1 MKKLS
6 IVLALIMALSCFCFT
21 AFAAEVG
28 DACDYTA
35 LNAAIVKAGKVEKEK
50 YTTDSVKALEDALKA
65 ANEVEEGL
73 KVDEEKKN
81 QKTIDDAAA
90 ALNKAITD
98 LKVKP
103 GPCDYKALDEA
114 LEAAA
119 EITDTTKYTEDSVNA
134 FTKALKAAKAVKR
147 DLTTEDSKNQKS
159 IDDAAAALDKAIKD
173 LKEKVTVNVHIIA
186 NDSKG
191 NTIES
196 NLDHFPYDFELS
208 GYAVGSSITSE
219 KIIAAAKARVLH
231 KDIGDKVIDTEKFVV
246 SPVVVLKD
254 FGDTDQGT
262 AVDSVTFGKGRT
274 YDFYV
279 YIFEIDPVENLA
291 QVAATELAG
300 KVDWKGVASAN
311 TALINQVING
321 AKAAADSLAKA
332 DYPEIGEKKTE
343 DAAKK
348 ADGAV
353 KGEKVVRTPDTGA
366 SAVAGVAVV
375 VLALSATTAVVLRK
389 KED

>member
-21 AFAAEVG
+21 AFAATEEESSSKASSVSKDPVEV
-28 DACDYTA
+28 
-35 LNAAIVKAGKVEKEK
+35 N
-50 YTTDSVKALEDALKA
+50 
-65 ANEVEEGL
+65 
-73 KVDEEKKN
+73 
-81 QKTIDDAAA
+81 
-90 ALNKAITD
+90 
-98 LKVKP
+98 
-103 GPCDYKALDEA
+103 
-114 LEAAA
+114 
-119 EITDTTKYTEDSVNA
+119 
-134 FTKALKAAKAVKR
+134 
-147 DLTTEDSKNQKS
+147 
-159 IDDAAAALDKAIKD
+159 
-173 LKEKVTVNVHIIA
+173 VTVVA
-186 NDSKG
+186 KDSKG
-191 NTIES
+191 NNIEGQEKFIELELEGYKVGDTIK
-196 NLDHFPYDFELS
+196 
-208 GYAVGSSITSE
+208 SE
-219 KIIAAAKARVLH
+219 TIIKTVKARVNAF
-231 KDIGDKVIDTEKFVV
+231 GDKIIDTEKFVV

-254 FGDTDQGT
+254 YKSDEGIE
-262 AVDSVTFGKGRT
+262 VESVTFGNGRT

-279 YIFEIDPVENLA
+279 YVFEINPVENLA

-311 TALINQVING
+311 TALINQIING
-321 AKAAADSLAKA
+321 AKAAADSLAEA

>member
-21 AFAAEVG
+21 AFAAEG
-28 DACDYTA
+28 DDCDYTA
-35 LNAAIVKAGKVEKEK
+35 LNAAIVKAGKVEKAK
-50 YTTDSVKALEDALKA
+50 YTTDSVKALENALKA
-65 ANEVEEGL
+65 ANEVKEDL
-73 KVDEEKKN
+73 KVDEEGKN

-98 LKVKP
+98 LKEKP
-103 GPCDYKALDEA
+103 SETTTAKETTT
-114 LEAAA
+114 AAPV
-119 EITDTTKYTEDSVNA
+119 E
-134 FTKALKAAKAVKR
+134 
-147 DLTTEDSKNQKS
+147 
-159 IDDAAAALDKAIKD
+159 
-173 LKEKVTVNVHIIA
+173 VTVYVIA
-186 NDSKG
+186 TDMNG
-191 NTIES
+191 NPIE
-196 NLDHFPYDFELS
+196 NAIYPYDLPLE
-208 GYAVGSSITSE
+208 GYKVGDTIKSE
-219 KIIAAAKARVLH
+219 AIIKTVKARVL
-231 KDIGDKVIDTEKFVV
+231 DKEVGNNVIDTEKFVV

-254 FGDTDQGT
+254 YKSDEGIE
-262 AVDSVTFGKGRT
+262 VESVTFGNGRS
-274 YDFYV
+274 YEFYV
-279 YIFEIDPVENLA
+279 YIFEINPVENLA
-291 QVAATELAG
+291 QVAATEVAG
-300 KVDWKGVASAN
+300 HVDWKGIASAN

-343 DAAKK
+343 EAAKK
-348 ADGAV
+348 AEGAV

>member
-6 IVLALIMALSCFCFT
+6 IILALIMALSCFCFT
-21 AFAAEVG
+21 AFAAEG

-35 LNAAIVKAGKVEKEK
+35 LNAAIAEA
-50 YTTDSVKALEDALKA
+50 TLK
-65 ANEVEEGL
+65 
-73 KVDEEKKN
+73 
-81 QKTIDDAAA
+81 
-90 ALNKAITD
+90 
-98 LKVKP
+98 
-103 GPCDYKALDEA
+103 
-114 LEAAA
+114 
-119 EITDTTKYTEDSVNA
+119 DTTKYTDDSVKTFKTA
-134 FTKALKAAKAVKR
+134 FDAAKAVDRELKV
-147 DLTTEDSKNQKS
+147 DEKGDNQKK
-159 IDDAAAALDKAIKD
+159 IDEAAAALDKAIKD
-173 LKEKVTVNVHIIA
+173 LKEKPSETTTAKETTTAAPVKVTVHVIA
-186 NDSKG
+186 TDMNG
-191 NTIES
+191 NPIK
-196 NLDHFPYDFELS
+196 NGIYPYDLPLD
-208 GYAVGSSITSE
+208 GYKVGDTIKSE
-219 KIIAAAKARVLH
+219 AIIKTVKARVL
-231 KDIGDKVIDTEKFVV
+231 DKEVGNNVIDTEKFVV

-254 FGDTDQGT
+254 YESNEGIE
-262 AVDSVTFGKGRT
+262 VESVTFGNGRT

-279 YIFEIDPVENLA
+279 YVFEIDPVENLA

-311 TALINQVING
+311 TALINQIING
-321 AKAAADSLAKA
+321 AKSAADSLAKA